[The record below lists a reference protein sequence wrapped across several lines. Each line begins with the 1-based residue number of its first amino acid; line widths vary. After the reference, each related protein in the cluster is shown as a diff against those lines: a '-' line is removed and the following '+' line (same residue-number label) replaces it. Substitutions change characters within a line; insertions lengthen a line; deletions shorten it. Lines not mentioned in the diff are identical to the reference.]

1 MEQRKATYTSA
12 IRMAHLVAMLSQA
25 WRPLSV
31 EQIAQ
36 TLNVSAR
43 TLYRYRKALNEQLSS
58 SDGKEFLKVIRE
70 GKKEL
75 WYLSDQEEINSANGF
90 RIISV
95 FVAKSL
101 LKFMEGTVIK
111 DNIDNIWNIVA
122 GQLPPSKK
130 KQLEYFDRKIRCTGF
145 GGKNYEEKDIIL
157 AAVLRGL
164 IHQNKIRMLYQSS
177 GIPKGKSRIIHPYTL
192 LLHRDTLYLH
202 AYDEE
207 YREIRTFLVDRIQEA
222 SNLSENFRYPLD
234 YNPEA
239 LTEGSFGIY
248 DSRSEKPFKVVVSFK
263 AYLWDYIT
271 TRSWHPSQKF
281 LSVQDGS
288 FNMELHLS
296 HTTEFIPWVLAFG
309 KEAKVLEPEFL
320 RDTIKNELEQ
330 AFMRY

>member
-12 IRMAHLVAMLSQA
+12 VRMAHLVAMLSQA

-31 EQIAQ
+31 EQIAG
-36 TLNVSAR
+36 TLNVSTR
-43 TLYRYRKALNEQLSS
+43 TLSRYRKALNEQLSATDG
-58 SDGKEFLKVIRE
+58 SDFLKVLRE
-70 GKKEL
+70 GKKES

-130 KQLEYFDRKIRCTGF
+130 KQLEYFDRKIRYTGF
-145 GGKNYEEKDIIL
+145 GGKQYEEKDIIL

-164 IHQNKIRMLYQSS
+164 IHQNKIRILYLSS
-177 GIPKGKSRIIHPYTL
+177 GTPEGKSHIIHPYTL

-207 YREIRTFLVDRIQEA
+207 YQEIRTFLVDRMQEA
-222 SNLSENFRYPLD
+222 STLIETFRYPAD

-248 DSRSEKPFKVVVSFK
+248 DSRAEKPFKVVISFK
-263 AYLWDYIT
+263 EYLWDYIT
-271 TRSWHPSQKF
+271 TRSWHPTQKF
-281 LSVQDGS
+281 LPVQDGR
-288 FNMELHLS
+288 FNMEVYLS
-296 HTTEFIPWVLAFG
+296 HITEFLPWVLAFG
-309 KEAKVLEPEFL
+309 KEVQVLEPESL

-330 AFMRY
+330 ALMNY